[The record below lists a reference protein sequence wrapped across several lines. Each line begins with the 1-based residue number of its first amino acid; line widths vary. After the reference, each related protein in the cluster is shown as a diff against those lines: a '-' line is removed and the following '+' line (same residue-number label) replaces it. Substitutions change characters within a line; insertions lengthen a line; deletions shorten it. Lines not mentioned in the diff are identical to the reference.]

1 VNGQK
6 IWVCI
11 DETIDS
17 VRRNVANVII
27 GNLKP
32 QDVGKIYL
40 IHTEYLDKVNHSTI
54 FQLFDKSMHIY
65 IYIYI
70 AK

>member
-1 VNGQK
+1 MAKK

-27 GNLKP
+27 CILKP
-32 QDVGKIYL
+32 QDVGK
-40 IHTEYLDKVNHSTI
+40 TI
-54 FQLFDKSMHIY
+54 LFTQNI
-65 IYIYI
+65 
-70 AK
+70 